1 MPEKPL
7 EVSSDA
13 VVLDVVVPA
22 YNEARRLPGTLILLC
37 RALAGIGVPCRVTVV
52 DNAST
57 DGTPRIVAEVP
68 SGPVPVRL
76 LRCPQ
81 RGKGFAVRTGVLAAT
96 APYVGFCDADLATAP
111 DILAHVLSLLAE
123 GADAVIGSRAH
134 PRSVV
139 QERHRVVR
147 HWGAAAFRGL
157 VRPVVHSVGET
168 QCGFKFFRSDVA
180 RRAFEPLRCG
190 GFAFD
195 VEVLGRAERDGA
207 RLVEIPVNWVDVPGS
222 RFSPVRHGWRSFVDV
237 VVIRWRLRAVEVAA
251 PASVVL
257 LPAPSEVAVPGAP
270 GGLRP

>member
-1 MPEKPL
+1 MHQDPL
-7 EVSSDA
+7 EASSDA

-22 YNEARRLPGTLILLC
+22 YNEAGRLPGTLTLL
-37 RALAGIGVPCRVTVV
+37 RTALAALGVPCRVTVV

-57 DGTPRIVAEVP
+57 DGTAQIVTDVP

-76 LRCPQ
+76 LQCPE
-81 RGKGFAVRTGVLAAT
+81 RGKGFAVRTGVLATT

-111 DILAHVLSLLAE
+111 DSLAQVLDLLAE

-134 PRSVV
+134 PQSLV
-139 QERHRVVR
+139 QERHSAVR

-157 VRPVVHSVGET
+157 VRPLVRSVGET
-168 QCGFKFFRSDVA
+168 QCGFKFFRTEVA

-222 RFSPVRHGWRSFVDV
+222 RFSPVRHGWRSFFDIM
-237 VVIRWRLRAVEVAA
+237 VIRRRLRTAEVPAA
-251 PASVVL
+251 TSVVG
-257 LPAPSEVAVPGAP
+257 LPAPSEVAVSGAA
-270 GGLRP
+270 GGLHS